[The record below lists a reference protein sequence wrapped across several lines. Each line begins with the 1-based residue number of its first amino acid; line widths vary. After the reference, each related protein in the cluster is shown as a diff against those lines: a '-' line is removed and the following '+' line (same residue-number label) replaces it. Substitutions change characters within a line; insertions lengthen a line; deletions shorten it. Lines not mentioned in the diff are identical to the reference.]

1 MSVSESSTI
10 SLEPFQATDKCTS
23 KKHVCR
29 NALIYHL
36 SYNKATQSKTFLKA
50 CLKLDLQYNGIPRG
64 QLVIEQRPT
73 SGELLVYTLF

>member
-1 MSVSESSTI
+1 MSVSESSKI

-36 SYNKATQSKTFLKA
+36 SYNKATQSETFLKA
-50 CLKLDLQYNGIPRG
+50 CLKLDLQ
-64 QLVIEQRPT
+64 
-73 SGELLVYTLF
+73 